1 MEGEG
6 LAAAM
11 QLASYLHDL
20 TTIKTSYEYEC
31 SCLIPT
37 IYQMYLLHLQV
48 SQVPRVEW
56 STSTNIPAL
65 VSDKRILVVPLLIL
79 KTDGV
84 KFT

>member
-1 MEGEG
+1 
-6 LAAAM
+6 M
-11 QLASYLHDL
+11 QILDGGGGARSRSAASYLHDL

-31 SCLIPT
+31 SCLILT

-65 VSDKRILVVPLLIL
+65 VSDKRILVV
-79 KTDGV
+79 KTDRI